1 MGFYSKSLRL
11 KIIVPISIIT
21 IFTFA
26 VLGVTNSAW
35 HRHATTDIIHDSA
48 TRIASTLLSA
58 IEEPMA
64 IGDNEG
70 TQMQLRKVA
79 ASYSDVTVFLTN
91 FKGNITYST
100 DEEAVRK
107 DLATVRPEQDI
118 QNLLSASL
126 TTPQEAGELLHIGG
140 RPYFVAVN
148 SIPNEPSCHHCH
160 GASQP
165 ILGSMVLM
173 QDVSPQ
179 FADLWNA
186 EKMTIGLSLAG
197 AAFLLLA
204 LLGFIK
210 RMVIS
215 KVVCIADISD
225 RIKDGDYNAE
235 FDTCGDDELASLS
248 DNLRVMVQT
257 VQNQLEYNK
266 SILHGIIIPLIV
278 TDRDERVT
286 FTNEPMRRILGLP
299 EGRIAGRKMS
309 ELFAQCPPEHAQVA
323 RRVIASGASASGQ
336 LTYTG
341 QDGAQYPLHYE
352 VSPLTDAN
360 DAVVGAI
367 ATMIDLTQEEAD
379 KERIRAQRENLLHV
393 ADDVT
398 EVATALTASA
408 DQLAHQMQELMNGM
422 EQTSAQTGQVAA
434 AMEEMNATVLEV
446 AQNAGRA
453 AEASTSASGVAKDG
467 GQEVENT
474 VMETRQMAETTQ
486 GLAQSL
492 GSLSERAEDIGHVMN
507 VINDIADQTNL
518 LALNAAIEAARAG
531 EAGRGFAVV
540 ADEVR
545 KLAEKTMQAT
555 REVDGA
561 IRGIQ
566 ESAHDAV
573 SAMDQTR
580 DRATH
585 TQSLAT
591 NAGSVL
597 TRIVSQSD
605 SIADMVRS
613 IATAADQQSSTSDE
627 INANVS
633 SINQLSQDIS
643 QRISTANASIQDVA
657 GMAKQL
663 STLVEKFRE

>member
-1 MGFYSKSLRL
+1 
-11 KIIVPISIIT
+11 
-21 IFTFA
+21 
-26 VLGVTNSAW
+26 
-35 HRHATTDIIHDSA
+35 
-48 TRIASTLLSA
+48 
-58 IEEPMA
+58 
-64 IGDNEG
+64 
-70 TQMQLRKVA
+70 
-79 ASYSDVTVFLTN
+79 
-91 FKGNITYST
+91 
-100 DEEAVRK
+100 
-107 DLATVRPEQDI
+107 
-118 QNLLSASL
+118 
-126 TTPQEAGELLHIGG
+126 
-140 RPYFVAVN
+140 
-148 SIPNEPSCHHCH
+148 
-160 GASQP
+160 
-165 ILGSMVLM
+165 
-173 QDVSPQ
+173 
-179 FADLWNA
+179 
-186 EKMTIGLSLAG
+186 
-197 AAFLLLA
+197 
-204 LLGFIK
+204 
-210 RMVIS
+210 
-215 KVVCIADISD
+215 
-225 RIKDGDYNAE
+225 
-235 FDTCGDDELASLS
+235 
-248 DNLRVMVQT
+248 
-257 VQNQLEYNK
+257 
-266 SILHGIIIPLIV
+266 
-278 TDRDERVT
+278 
-286 FTNEPMRRILGLP
+286 
-299 EGRIAGRKMS
+299 
-309 ELFAQCPPEHAQVA
+309 
-323 RRVIASGASASGQ
+323 
-336 LTYTG
+336 
-341 QDGAQYPLHYE
+341 
-352 VSPLTDAN
+352 
-360 DAVVGAI
+360 
-367 ATMIDLTQEEAD
+367 
-379 KERIRAQRENLLHV
+379 
-393 ADDVT
+393 
-398 EVATALTASA
+398 
-408 DQLAHQMQELMNGM
+408 MQELMNGM

-492 GSLSERAEDIGHVMN
+492 GSLSERAEDIGHVMS

-585 TQSLAT
+585 TQSLAS

-633 SINQLSQDIS
+633 SINELSQDIS